1 MATMGRII
9 FVETPA
15 PPGLSRKW
23 CKCITEN
30 ELDDTVAPS
39 MPNDPTTAGSRW
51 LLLIHQLPPKP
62 NYLRVKVARHMQ
74 RIGAVAIKN
83 TVYVLPS
90 TDSSLEDFQWALRE
104 IRDGGGEANLFE
116 ARVIEGLSDG
126 EVQQLFNTAR
136 DENYASIAAE
146 ARQLLKAASR
156 KKRDAA
162 KIGSD
167 VQRLRK
173 RASEIGTIDFFG
185 AAQGH
190 VATTILDQIAQRL
203 SDAPPLP
210 AAPAA
215 DVFRGRTWVTRAVV
229 HVDRM
234 ASAWLIK
241 RFIDSDATFKLVPA
255 KHYTP
260 EDGEVRFDM
269 FDAEFTHDGD
279 RCTFEVLV
287 ERMGLADRALRRIAE
302 VVHDIDLKDA
312 KFDRP
317 ETPGVAVLMT
327 SIAMAHREDSAR
339 IERAAQALDDLYVY
353 YSQKG

>member
-1 MATMGRII
+1 
-9 FVETPA
+9 
-15 PPGLSRKW
+15 
-23 CKCITEN
+23 
-30 ELDDTVAPS
+30 
-39 MPNDPTTAGSRW
+39 MPNDATAANSRW

-83 TVYVLPS
+83 TVYVLPA

-136 DENYASIAAE
+136 DEDYGRVVAE
-146 ARQLLKAASR
+146 ATDLLKAASR
-156 KKRDAA
+156 KKRDEAQ
-162 KIGSD
+162 IGTD

-173 RASEIGTIDFFG
+173 RANEIGTIDFFG

-190 VATTILDQIAQRL
+190 VATTLLDQIAQRL
-203 SDAPPLP
+203 SEAPLP
-210 AAPAA
+210 PVPAA
-215 DVFRGRTWVTRAVV
+215 EVFRGRTWVTRAGV

-241 RFIDSDATFKLVPA
+241 RFIDSDAAFKFVPA
-255 KHYTP
+255 KGYTP
-260 EDGEVRFDM
+260 ADGEVRFDM
-269 FDAEFTHDGD
+269 FDAEFTHEGD
-279 RCTFEVLV
+279 RCTFEVLID
-287 ERMGLADRALRRIAE
+287 RMRLADRTLRPIAE

-317 ETPGVAVLMT
+317 ETPGIAVLIA
-327 SIAMAHREDSAR
+327 SIAMAHHDDLTR
-339 IERAAQALDDLYVY
+339 IERASQVLDDLYVY
-353 YSQKG
+353 YGKKGR

>member
-1 MATMGRII
+1 MSMEG
-9 FVETPA
+9 
-15 PPGLSRKW
+15 
-23 CKCITEN
+23 CKCITEIN
-30 ELDDTVAPS
+30 VDDTVALS
-39 MPNDPTTAGSRW
+39 MPNDPTVAGSRW

-83 TVYVLPS
+83 TVYVLPA

-136 DENYASIAAE
+136 DEDYASVVAE
-146 ARQLLKAASR
+146 AKDLLKASSR
-156 KKRDAA
+156 KKRDSEQ
-162 KIGSD
+162 IGAD

-173 RASEIGTIDFFG
+173 RANEIGTIDFFG
-185 AAQGH
+185 APQGH
-190 VATTILDQIAQRL
+190 VAITLVDQIAQRL
-203 SDAPPLP
+203 SEAPPLP
-210 AAPAA
+210 PAPVAEA
-215 DVFRGRTWVTRAVV
+215 FRGRTWVTRAGV

-241 RFIDSDATFKLVPA
+241 RFIDFEATFKFVPA

-269 FDAEFTHDGD
+269 FDAEFTHESD
-279 RCTFEVLV
+279 RCTFEVLID
-287 ERMGLADRALRRIAE
+287 RMRLDDRALRAIAE

-317 ETPGVAVLMT
+317 ETPGVAVLIA

-339 IERAAQALDDLYVY
+339 IERSSRALDDLYVY
-353 YSQKG
+353 YSKKG